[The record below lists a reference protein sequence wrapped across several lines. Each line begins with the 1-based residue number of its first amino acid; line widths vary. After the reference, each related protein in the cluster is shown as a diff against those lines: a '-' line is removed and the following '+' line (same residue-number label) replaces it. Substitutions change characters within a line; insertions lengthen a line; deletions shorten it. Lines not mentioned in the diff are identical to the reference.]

1 MGLKRLLF
9 TILPYALLC
18 AASSCLI
25 LIFALIWMKQQFLAY
40 EANLAIRTFET
51 ALFSSF
57 FIYGMAK
64 IVQICRKET
73 G

>member
-1 MGLKRLLF
+1 
-9 TILPYALLC
+9 
-18 AASSCLI
+18 
-25 LIFALIWMKQQFLAY
+25 MKQQFLAY